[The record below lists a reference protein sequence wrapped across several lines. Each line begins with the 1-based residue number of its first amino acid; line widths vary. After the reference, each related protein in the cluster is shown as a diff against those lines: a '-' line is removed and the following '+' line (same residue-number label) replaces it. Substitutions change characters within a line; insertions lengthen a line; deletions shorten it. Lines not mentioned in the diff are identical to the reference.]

1 MSVVESGNTASAAHY
16 NNLRTRVINAAS
28 DFGIDLATIEV
39 YLGTTMPAKTAGESI
54 SNEDYDKL
62 FLIVYWL
69 RVHQTGS
76 ADVGL
81 PSQANNS
88 QWNAGDA
95 ILAGDGYAY
104 GTPGVPTPTGAGATS
119 TGNNDLEESI
129 LEAENTI
136 GAHAANQFSLTNST
150 SGSSADTSTS
160 TWGGGTDDSPAG
172 GGVGDELA
180 GDNSR
185 GMIQR
190 NFSID
195 FSSAAA
201 RESFFKLGG
210 EATFYVRM
218 TNSNGV
224 PLTSNPGGAK
234 ANWWYRHLNVDNPI
248 SFKCTNSI
256 FSTLSNSYQ
265 QIFEKTDS
273 NNSLYAMNRTR
284 LLMRKNAA
292 NTSID
297 VRVRCYDYDRSIS
310 SWPDA
315 PRDEDVGRRV
325 ATYVSLKRITAGTNP
340 LFNTVGK
347 NPTISGTS
355 WTTNAITDQ
364 PALAVGPD
372 PFSASFSSEG
382 TPGTTVKNVGT
393 FNVPADRWTI
403 TLDSAFTASGFVSG
417 WLLGSSK
424 GSSGNCRIIIRDGSY
439 SGTIVYDT
447 GILLPLGFSVRGTT
461 ETGLIFKTNSN
472 SRTYYV
478 QFESTE
484 AGGQTTMSLSVDG
497 YYNGPA

>member
-39 YLGTTMPAKTAGESI
+39 YLGTTIPAKTAGETI

-62 FLIVYWL
+62 FLVVYWL
-69 RVHQTGS
+69 RIHQTGS

-81 PSQANNS
+81 PSQGDNF

-95 ILAGDGYAY
+95 ILAGDGYEF
-104 GTPGVPTPTGAGATS
+104 GTPGVSQPSGPGATS

-129 LEAENTI
+129 FEAENTI
-136 GAHAANQFSLTNST
+136 GTHAANQFSLTNST
-150 SGSSADTSTS
+150 SGSSADTSTP
-160 TWGGGTDDSPAG
+160 TWGGGTNPSTG
-172 GGVGDELA
+172 GGGIGDTLA

-195 FSSAAA
+195 FSSAAD
-201 RESFFKLGG
+201 RDSFFKLGG
-210 EATFYVRM
+210 EVIFYVRL

-224 PLTSNPGGAK
+224 PFTSNPGGSK

-248 SFKCTNSI
+248 SFKCTNTI
-256 FSTLSNSYQ
+256 FNSLTTSYQ

-273 NNSLYAMNRTR
+273 NNALYAMNRTR

-310 SWPDA
+310 NWPDA
-315 PRDEDVGRRV
+315 PRDEDVGQRV
-325 ATYVSLKRITAGTNP
+325 ATYVSLKRISASANP

-347 NPTISGTS
+347 NPTISATA
-355 WTTNAITDQ
+355 WTTNSISDQ
-364 PALAVGPD
+364 PALPVGPD
-372 PFSASFSSEG
+372 PFSASFSSAG
-382 TPGTTVKNVGT
+382 TNGSTTKNVGT
-393 FNVPADRWTI
+393 FNVPANRWTI
-403 TLDSAFTASGFVSG
+403 TLNGTLTASGSVSG
-417 WLLGSSK
+417 WLLGADRT
-424 GSSGNCRIIIRDGSY
+424 SSGNCRIIIRDGSY
-439 SGTIVYDT
+439 SGTVVYDT
-447 GILLPLGFSVRGTT
+447 GILLPVSFTVRGTT
-461 ETGLIFKTNSN
+461 VNDIIFKTNSN

-484 AGGQTTMSLSVDG
+484 IGGSTTMTLDVDG

>member
-1 MSVVESGNTASAAHY
+1 MSIVESGNTASAGHY
-16 NNLRTRVINAAS
+16 NDLRTRVINVAS
-28 DFGIDLATIEV
+28 SFGIDLATIEV
-39 YLGTTMPAKTAGESI
+39 YLGTTLPAKTAGESI

-62 FLIVYWL
+62 FLVVYWI

-81 PSQANNS
+81 PGQANNS
-88 QWNAGDA
+88 QWNTGDA

-104 GTPGVPTPTGAGATS
+104 GNTPVPSGPGATS
-119 TGNNDLEESI
+119 TGNNDLEEA
-129 LEAENTI
+129 LFQAENTL
-136 GAHAANQFSLTNST
+136 ATHAANQFSLTSS
-150 SGSSADTSTS
+150 SGGTSADTSTA

-172 GGVGDELA
+172 GSTGDQLA

-190 NFSID
+190 TFSID
-195 FSSAAA
+195 FPSAAA
-201 RESFFKLGG
+201 RASFFDLGG
-210 EATFYVRM
+210 EVIFYVRM
-218 TNSNGV
+218 TNSNGI
-224 PLTSNPGGAK
+224 PLTSNPGGTK
-234 ANWWYRHLNVDNPI
+234 ANWWYRHLNIDNPI
-248 SFKCTNSI
+248 TFICTNSI

-284 LLMRKNAA
+284 LLMRKNSA

-297 VRVRCYDYDRSIS
+297 VRVRCYDYDRALT

-315 PRDEDVGRRV
+315 PRDEDVGQRV

-347 NPTISGTS
+347 TPSISGTG

-372 PFSASFSSEG
+372 PFSASFASQG
-382 TPGTTVKNVGT
+382 TAGTTTKNVGT
-393 FNVPADRWTI
+393 FNVPANRWTI
-403 TLDSAFTASGFVSG
+403 TLQSTLSASGFSSSRIFG
-417 WLLGSSK
+417 GSVQ
-424 GSSGNCRIIIRDGSY
+424 GSSGNCRIRIRDGSY
-439 SGTIVYDT
+439 SGTVVYDT
-447 GILLPLGFSVRGTT
+447 GSLLPPAFNIRGTV
-461 ETGLIFKTNSN
+461 LNDFIFKTNSDA
-472 SRTYYV
+472 RTYYV
-478 QFESTE
+478 QFTSTE
-484 AGGQTTMSLSVDG
+484 TGGSAAMTLNVDG